1 MAVGALIDPG
11 KELVGGELRLGPS
24 LYDQLVAELAA
35 TATRG
40 ETRGTHKSMPPVWV
54 EAMDL
59 RVEIDDAVRAWQ
71 PDGAST
77 PDRLRGLA
85 ARRWRPQDTRSVE
98 QIAANLE
105 SWAAPIKALLS
116 PQHVKHVSSPCP
128 ACNATHVY
136 RRDAAGEM
144 VRMPALQI
152 VADTGCTCQ
161 GCGAHWAPD
170 RYLWLCKVLGFE
182 LPAGVL
188 E

>member
-1 MAVGALIDPG
+1 
-11 KELVGGELRLGPS
+11 
-24 LYDQLVAELAA
+24 
-35 TATRG
+35 
-40 ETRGTHKSMPPVWV
+40 MPPVWV

-128 ACNATHVY
+128 AARLCRSPRRG
-136 RRDAAGEM
+136 RRDGADAGTADRRRHRLHLPGDAE
-144 VRMPALQI
+144 PIGHQI
-152 VADTGCTCQ
+152 GI
-161 GCGAHWAPD
+161 CGYAKCLGSSFPPEFWSRTNSDKGPGD
-170 RYLWLCKVLGFE
+170 GWL
-182 LPAGVL
+182 
-188 E
+188 